1 MPATTEAIRATIADF
16 LNAERI
22 TTQPALD
29 AAGGSIRVCAYVRA
43 RVANCPADNMA
54 LYNEVKEVLRT
65 FLPAE

>member
-22 TTQPALD
+22 ATQATLD
-29 AAGGSIRVCAYVRA
+29 AAGGSIRVCSYVRA

-54 LYNEVKEVLRT
+54 LYNEVKEVLRAL
-65 FLPAE
+65 LPAE